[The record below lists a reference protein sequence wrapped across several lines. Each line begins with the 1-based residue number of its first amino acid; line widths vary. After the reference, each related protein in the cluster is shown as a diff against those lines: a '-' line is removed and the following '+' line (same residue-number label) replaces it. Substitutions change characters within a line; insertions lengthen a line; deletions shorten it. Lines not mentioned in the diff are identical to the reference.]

1 MILKVGHVGNR
12 PPRRSKQSLLLSLRT
27 HYLTHTFCFHF
38 CAPTSRV
45 SRRLGALCQ
54 GTCHHAPTKYTVNR
68 AGRAWRALGKL
79 PTQPEAAEKGRSGVL
94 LLLLLNPRGRRK
106 RTIPLAPPASPRS
119 EMRWLGWRRMAD
131 RALSSRVDLESG
143 EHVPSR
149 TSSTSQS
156 LPGTKGQAPENRR
169 GPHGFC
175 CCSCCRCG
183 PTTPLN
189 ASSAL
194 LRWQSLARW

>member
-12 PPRRSKQSLLLSLRT
+12 PPRRSKQFSLLSLRT

-94 LLLLLNPRGRRK
+94 LLLLLNPRGRRN
-106 RTIPLAPPASPRS
+106 RTIPLASPAGLEKDGRS
-119 EMRWLGWRRMAD
+119 R
-131 RALSSRVDLESG
+131 
-143 EHVPSR
+143 P
-149 TSSTSQS
+149 QQ
-156 LPGTKGQAPENRR
+156 PR
-169 GPHGFC
+169 GPRKRGARPQPHELDI
-175 CCSCCRCG
+175 
-183 PTTPLN
+183 TV
-189 ASSAL
+189 ASRHQGSGA
-194 LRWQSLARW
+194 

>member
-1 MILKVGHVGNR
+1 MALTLH
-12 PPRRSKQSLLLSLRT
+12 SLRT
-27 HYLTHTFCFHF
+27 HYLTHIFCFHF
-38 CAPTSRV
+38 CAQMSRV

-54 GTCHHAPTKYTVNR
+54 ATPSVQIAVNR

-94 LLLLLNPRGRRK
+94 LLLLLNPRGHRK

-156 LPGTKGQAPENRR
+156 LPGTKGQAPETAAAHTDSVAAAAVAAA
-169 GPHGFC
+169 P
-175 CCSCCRCG
+175 
-183 PTTPLN
+183 PLH
-189 ASSAL
+189 
-194 LRWQSLARW
+194 